1 MVEEESATSKE
12 SHKEALKTLGGIV
25 PLREGTWHDRDHRR
39 EGGAQMSVEM
49 SISNW
54 IQTAAIV
61 LGGLYAL
68 YEYRRVRRFSPKIQF
83 ELDFDLY
90 PIDRRSGVHLLDV
103 DLTVR
108 NQGQV
113 RMYLPEIFVGVKTLG
128 ADDVDESLSK
138 QGRLKFTRALVPK
151 KNIVHDPKDP
161 WWVDAG
167 VTQRF
172 PLPVAVRDPGDFI
185 QVNAEFRYY
194 KNIKK
199 YKAIVAKEDRMRD
212 GIAGTKEEEE
222 RVAKEKERIREG
234 YHKASVVKPRRT

>member
-1 MVEEESATSKE
+1 
-12 SHKEALKTLGGIV
+12 
-25 PLREGTWHDRDHRR
+25 
-39 EGGAQMSVEM
+39 MSIEM

-90 PIDRRSGVHLLDV
+90 PIDRKSGIHLLDV

-128 ADDVDESLSK
+128 ADDVDESLST
-138 QGRLKFTRALVPK
+138 QGRLKFTRSLVTK

-194 KNIKK
+194 KNIRK
-199 YKAIVAKEDRMRD
+199 YKAIVAKDGPIRD
-212 GIAGTKEEEE
+212 EVDTTKEERE
-222 RVAKEKERIREG
+222 RLEKEKEKIREG